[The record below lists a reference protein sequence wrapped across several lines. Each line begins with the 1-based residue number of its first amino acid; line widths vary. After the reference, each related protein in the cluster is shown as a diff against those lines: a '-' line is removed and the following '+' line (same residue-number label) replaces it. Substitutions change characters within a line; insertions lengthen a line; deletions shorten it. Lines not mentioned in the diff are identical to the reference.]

1 MALQHLFNQL
11 LPFST
16 SREPDN
22 HTLLFTNTRESLK
35 HTSSQRS
42 GLNVDLGSE
51 ELSASASRTT
61 AGVIADTKTDHFE
74 LRQLRGHQHKPSTA
88 QRSVHQQQQ
97 HQHHG
102 HQHSQ
107 PTSSPFDNILLNRMQ
122 NAVNDLAI
130 SSPSLSPKVTAAQGS
145 WRPEQTVTTTI
156 HHDAAR
162 VDVVRA
168 KVLALLRKRFLIHE
182 YTIPRLFVV
191 LPVEATDPLVNSNTN
206 TSEAV
211 AEGAGAGTGTGTEQ
225 EPPRCRYRLYFLCEC
240 SASFTLPLGSGLNHL
255 HIAKHP
261 GYEIEPGRENE
272 FFRRYGTMV
281 LMLLIFLQHGYDP
294 SDESP
299 PSSTKSA
306 PPKHSKDDPQF
317 TDAREALL
325 KRVNRISTLKAADLP
340 DTIARQVEQKVDGMI
355 AYLEQL
361 QLRMDH
367 QESSNFTNNI
377 NNSNTP
383 SGVKMDTTADDNK
396 SPPTSSLEGQQIQG
410 ITSLSDLH
418 QLYSFLGLSTVS
430 KRVQSGQLGNLYRIS
445 NVRGQVSWVCVY
457 HYRWTFLEKNIDD
470 FEHWIVTRRG
480 HFDKQT
486 GSVSMTL
493 VSRANTRTFCSWIV
507 NKVAPSLVE
516 VHLKLGWKFGKKD
529 LWRLA
534 SALAS
539 STVTVL
545 SLDGCSFAGHSSYMN
560 VHKKYDPILHLLT
573 HGQLRS
579 LELQRFPS
587 MFSRLSSKAVK
598 AASLRRLELGP
609 GMIIDARDRE
619 SFSQLIKSC
628 SSLQELILPAFPA
641 TGLHMQAIMTGARA
655 TTSLVTLDLSNSEMD
670 EGAAIIL
677 AQGLFNSHICH
688 LDLSRNEQLSDI
700 AAARI
705 IRAIGPRLTSL
716 KMAQTGFGD
725 MAAVAL
731 SKSMDGI
738 SITSTLQDQLMMQH
752 RLDIA
757 TLTAGHRP
765 IRIKTQDPILVTTE
779 LKAQVIKEKIQS
791 AGCLVYLDIEDNEC
805 TVKGF
810 RALAHVKS
818 QLYFVYLNL
827 SGSKGLEDNECAA
840 ILDHVASAEMRTLRL
855 SCTGFGDLSAQALS
869 RSFSRFQELTS
880 ESGPLGRE
888 SSLCQLEEMDL
899 HGCPI
904 SIDGF
909 KVLSEGL
916 HRAEVSS
923 RLKSLDLGHCGG
935 LDDEAAYELLKG
947 ILLPNGSKRM
957 SILSELSWHRR
968 VDPGSQ
974 SLLDMASLLK
984 RGTTFG
990 GRETLSENRGGGIL
1004 GAENRNRRR
1013 VEVLGSDRSLALLV
1027 RSDSTPVMP
1036 SSRLGVFDS
1045 PFGSLPDGTP
1055 VQHDL
1060 HPPRT
1065 ILPLPH
1071 GFFANLRHLDFKS
1084 TQIGDSTA
1092 WLLAQALIQPWVMIS
1107 SLTLLEPTSMTSQSM
1122 CWIVEALCDNSSVQD
1137 FAIGKSNLALPS
1149 DVDLFGSSLVNLME
1163 MNKRI
1168 RSLTVLGAPFG
1179 SVAKGLLLNQSLHS
1193 IYIIRS
1199 RGQPDDVQ
1207 LMGQALSFN
1216 RSLLIFWMGGTD
1228 ESLLGG
1234 GSGGGGGATEQSNQ
1248 ERQEQQQPQQQQQNE
1263 NMYRN
1268 FHLLHQQ
1275 DEQQQRQRMGHYAS
1289 MGHGQSMS
1297 QTIGDALKSKFS
1309 VPLSHHY
1316 SQSKTTHPRHQQQQ
1330 HQQQQ
1335 HPSMSPR
1342 TMTRAVTSVNDDTGL
1357 PSSSLAPWERN
1368 PIMEGIRRNHSLIK
1382 VTVDIFPPSA
1392 SRTGQGGLS
1401 RSVTMQ
1407 GTSARNST
1415 VMDLTPQEQ
1424 AHWSQQQQVDKI
1436 IYANRKNLRERA
1448 RIGWEELKLLGVD
1461 EDVIKEVFVDLF

>member
-1 MALQHLFNQL
+1 M
-11 LPFST
+11 
-16 SREPDN
+16 
-22 HTLLFTNTRESLK
+22 TL
-35 HTSSQRS
+35 
-42 GLNVDLGSE
+42 
-51 ELSASASRTT
+51 TT
-61 AGVIADTKTDHFE
+61 LGVIADPKQDQFE
-74 LRQLRGHQHKPSTA
+74 LRQLGGHLHKPSTA
-88 QRSVHQQQQ
+88 QRSVHH
-97 HQHHG
+97 HQPRHHPHHG
-102 HQHSQ
+102 HQHIQ
-107 PTSSPFDNILLNRMQ
+107 PIDSSPLDRMQ
-122 NAVNDLAI
+122 NTVDDLVI
-130 SSPSLSPKVTAAQGS
+130 SSPPISQKATASQGS
-145 WRPEQTVTTTI
+145 WKPVTTTI

-168 KVLALLRKRFLIHE
+168 KVLSLLRQRFLIHE
-182 YTIPRLFVV
+182 YTTPRFFVV
-191 LPVEATDPLVNSNTN
+191 LPDEATDPLVNSNTN
-206 TSEAV
+206 TSEAP
-211 AEGAGAGTGTGTEQ
+211 ATGAGTGAGTGTGTAIDQ
-225 EPPRCRYRLYFLCEC
+225 EPPRRRYRLYFLCEC

-261 GYEIEPGRENE
+261 GYEIEPGREVE
-272 FFRRYGTMV
+272 FFRRYGTLVM
-281 LMLLIFLQHGYDP
+281 MLLIFLRHGYDP

-299 PSSTKSA
+299 PSSSKSA

-317 TDAREALL
+317 TDAKEALL
-325 KRVNRISTLKAADLP
+325 KRVNRISALKAADLP
-340 DTIARQVEQKVDGMI
+340 DAIAHQVEQKVDGMI

-361 QLRMDH
+361 RMADH
-367 QESSNFTNNI
+367 QESSNFTNNT
-377 NNSNTP
+377 SNGDTP
-383 SGVKMDTTADDNK
+383 SGVEMDTKADDNK
-396 SPPTSSLEGQQIQG
+396 SSPASSLEDQHIQG

-418 QLYSFLGLSTVS
+418 QLYSFLGLSTVT

-493 VSRANTRTFCSWIV
+493 VSRANTRTFCSWIT

-534 SALAS
+534 KAFAS

-545 SLDGCSFAGHSSYMN
+545 SLDGCSFAGHSNYMN
-560 VHKKYDPILHLLT
+560 VHKKYDPILHLLS

-598 AASLRRLELGP
+598 ATSLRRLELGP
-609 GMIIDARDRE
+609 GMTIDARDRE

-628 SSLQELILPAFPA
+628 STLEELILPAFPA

-655 TTSLVTLDLSNSEMD
+655 TTSLVTLDLSNSEMN

-688 LDLSRNEQLSDI
+688 LDLSKNEQLSDI
-700 AAARI
+700 GAARV
-705 IRAIGPRLTSL
+705 IRAIGPRLASL
-716 KMAQTGFGD
+716 KMARTGFGD
-725 MAAVAL
+725 MAAAAL

-757 TLTAGHRP
+757 ALTAGHRP
-765 IRIKTQDPILVTTE
+765 IRIRAQDPMLMTTG
-779 LKAQVIKEKIQS
+779 LKAKVIKEKIQS

-805 TVKGF
+805 SAKGF

-818 QLYFVYLNL
+818 RLYFVYLNL
-827 SGSKGLEDNECAA
+827 SGSKGLEDEECAA
-840 ILDHVASAEMRTLRL
+840 ILDRVASAEMRTLRL
-855 SCTGFGDLSAQALS
+855 SCTGFGDLSAQALT
-869 RSFSRFQELTS
+869 RSFSRFQEFTS
-880 ESGPLGRE
+880 DSGPLGRE
-888 SSLCQLEEMDL
+888 SGLCQLEELDL

-909 KVLSEGL
+909 TVLSDGL
-916 HRAEVSS
+916 CRAGVSS

-935 LDDEAAYELLKG
+935 LEDEAAHDLLKE
-947 ILLPNGSKRM
+947 ILLPNGSERM
-957 SILSELSWHRR
+957 SILSELSWHRH
-968 VDPGSQ
+968 VNSGSQ
-974 SLLDMASLLK
+974 SLMDVANLLK

-990 GRETLSENRGGGIL
+990 GRDTLYENRGGGPL
-1004 GAENRNRRR
+1004 GTENRNRKR
-1013 VEVLGSDRSLALLV
+1013 VEEPGPDRPLALLV

-1036 SSRLGVFDS
+1036 SSRSGVFDS
-1045 PFGSLPDGTP
+1045 PLGSLADGTP
-1055 VQHDL
+1055 VQLDL

-1065 ILPLPH
+1065 VLPLPH
-1071 GFFANLRHLDFKS
+1071 GFFANLRQLDFKS

-1107 SLTLLEPTSMTSQSM
+1107 SLTLLEPTSMTSQGM
-1122 CWIVEALCDNSSVQD
+1122 CWIVEAMCDNSSVQD
-1137 FAIGKSNLALPS
+1137 FAIGKSNLALPL

-1163 MNKRI
+1163 MNKRM

-1199 RGQPDDVQ
+1199 RGQPEDVQ

-1234 GSGGGGGATEQSNQ
+1234 GGGVGGSATEQSNQ
-1248 ERQEQQQPQQQQQNE
+1248 ERQEQQQQQQQQHQQNE

-1275 DEQQQRQRMGHYAS
+1275 EEQQHRQRLGRFAS
-1289 MGHGQSMS
+1289 AGHGQSMS
-1297 QTIGDALKSKFS
+1297 QKIGDALKSKFS
-1309 VPLSHHY
+1309 VPSSPHY
-1316 SQSKTTHPRHQQQQ
+1316 SPNDTTSPGQPQQS
-1330 HQQQQ
+1330 Q

-1342 TMTRAVTSVNDDTGL
+1342 TRTRVVTGANDDTGL
-1357 PSSSLAPWERN
+1357 PTSSAAPWTRN

-1382 VTVDIFPPSA
+1382 VTVDIFSPPA
-1392 SRTGQGGLS
+1392 SRTGRSRGGGVGGPP
-1401 RSVTMQ
+1401 RSVAMQ
-1407 GTSARNST
+1407 GTSGRAS
-1415 VMDLTPQEQ
+1415 MAMELTPQEQ
-1424 AHWSQQQQVDKI
+1424 VHWAQQQQVDKI

-1448 RIGWEELKLLGVD
+1448 RIGWEELRLLGVD
-1461 EDVIKEVFVDLF
+1461 EDVIREVFADLF

>member
-1 MALQHLFNQL
+1 
-11 LPFST
+11 
-16 SREPDN
+16 
-22 HTLLFTNTRESLK
+22 
-35 HTSSQRS
+35 
-42 GLNVDLGSE
+42 
-51 ELSASASRTT
+51 
-61 AGVIADTKTDHFE
+61 
-74 LRQLRGHQHKPSTA
+74 
-88 QRSVHQQQQ
+88 
-97 HQHHG
+97 
-102 HQHSQ
+102 
-107 PTSSPFDNILLNRMQ
+107 MQ
-122 NAVNDLAI
+122 NAVDDLAI
-130 SSPSLSPKVTAAQGS
+130 ASPPISQKATASQGS
-145 WRPEQTVTTTI
+145 WKPVTTTI
-156 HHDAAR
+156 HHDAVR

-168 KVLALLRKRFLIHE
+168 KVLALLRQRFLIHE

-191 LPVEATDPLVNSNTN
+191 LPDEAADPLVSSNTN
-206 TSEAV
+206 T
-211 AEGAGAGTGTGTEQ
+211 
-225 EPPRCRYRLYFLCEC
+225 
-240 SASFTLPLGSGLNHL
+240 ASFTLPLGSGLNHL

-261 GYEIEPGRENE
+261 GYEIEPGREVE
-272 FFRRYGTMV
+272 FFRRYGTLV
-281 LMLLIFLQHGYDP
+281 LMLLIFLRHGYDP

-299 PSSTKSA
+299 PSSSKSP

-317 TDAREALL
+317 TDAKEALL
-325 KRVNRISTLKAADLP
+325 KRVNRISALKAADLP
-340 DTIARQVEQKVDGMI
+340 DAIAHQVEQKVDGMI

-361 QLRMDH
+361 RMADH
-367 QESSNFTNNI
+367 QESSNFTNFT
-377 NNSNTP
+377 NNGDTP
-383 SGVKMDTTADDNK
+383 SGVEMDTKADDNK
-396 SPPTSSLEGQQIQG
+396 SPPASSLEDQQIRG

-418 QLYSFLGLSTVS
+418 QLYSFLGLSTVT

-445 NVRGQVSWVCVY
+445 NVRGQVRWVCVY

-493 VSRANTRTFCSWIV
+493 VSRANTRTFCSWIT

-534 SALAS
+534 NAFAS

-545 SLDGCSFAGHSSYMN
+545 SLDGCSFAGHSNYMN
-560 VHKKYDPILHLLT
+560 VHKKYDPILHLLS

-598 AASLRRLELGP
+598 ATSLRRLELGP
-609 GMIIDARDRE
+609 GMTIDARDRE

-628 SSLQELILPAFPA
+628 STLQELILPAFPA

-655 TTSLVTLDLSNSEMD
+655 TTSLVTLDLSNSEMN

-700 AAARI
+700 GAARI
-705 IRAIGPRLTSL
+705 IRAIGPRLASL

-725 MAAVAL
+725 MAAAAL

-757 TLTAGHRP
+757 ALTAGHRP
-765 IRIKTQDPILVTTE
+765 IRIRAQDPMLMTTE
-779 LKAQVIKEKIQS
+779 LKAKVIKEKIQS

-805 TVKGF
+805 SAKGF

-818 QLYFVYLNL
+818 RLYFVYLNL
-827 SGSKGLEDNECAA
+827 SGSKGLEDEECAA
-840 ILDHVASAEMRTLRL
+840 ILDRVASAEMRTLRL
-855 SCTGFGDLSAQALS
+855 SCTGFGDLSAQALT
-869 RSFSRFQELTS
+869 RSFSRFQEFTS
-880 ESGPLGRE
+880 DSGPLGRE
-888 SSLCQLEEMDL
+888 SGLCQLEELDL

-909 KVLSEGL
+909 TVLSEGL
-916 HRAEVSS
+916 CRAGVSS

-935 LDDEAAYELLKG
+935 LEDETAHDLLKE
-947 ILLPNGSKRM
+947 ILLPNGSERI
-957 SILSELSWHRR
+957 SILSELSWHRH
-968 VDPGSQ
+968 VNSGSQ
-974 SLLDMASLLK
+974 SLMDVPNFLK

-990 GRETLSENRGGGIL
+990 GRDTLCENRGGGPL
-1004 GAENRNRRR
+1004 GAENRNRKR
-1013 VEVLGSDRSLALLV
+1013 VEEPGSDRPLALLV

-1036 SSRLGVFDS
+1036 SSRSGVFDS
-1045 PFGSLPDGTP
+1045 PLGSLADGTP
-1055 VQHDL
+1055 VQLDL

-1065 ILPLPH
+1065 VLPLPH
-1071 GFFANLRHLDFKS
+1071 GFFANLRQLDFKS

-1107 SLTLLEPTSMTSQSM
+1107 SLTLLEPTSMTSQGM
-1122 CWIVEALCDNSSVQD
+1122 CWIVEAMCDNSSVQD
-1137 FAIGKSNLALPS
+1137 FSIGKSNLALPL

-1163 MNKRI
+1163 MNKRL

-1199 RGQPDDVQ
+1199 RGQPEDVQ

-1234 GSGGGGGATEQSNQ
+1234 GGGGAGGGATEQSNQ
-1248 ERQEQQQPQQQQQNE
+1248 ERQEQQQQQHQQNE

-1275 DEQQQRQRMGHYAS
+1275 EEQQQRQRLGRFAS
-1289 MGHGQSMS
+1289 TGHGQSMS
-1297 QTIGDALKSKFS
+1297 QKIGDALKSKFS
-1309 VPLSHHY
+1309 APSSPHY
-1316 SQSKTTHPRHQQQQ
+1316 SPSGTTNPGQQQQ
-1330 HQQQQ
+1330 SQ

-1342 TMTRAVTSVNDDTGL
+1342 TRTRVATGANDDTGL
-1357 PSSSLAPWERN
+1357 PNSSAAPWTRN

-1382 VTVDIFPPSA
+1382 VTVDIFSPPA
-1392 SRTGQGGLS
+1392 SRTGRSRGGEPS
-1401 RSVTMQ
+1401 RSVAMQ
-1407 GTSARNST
+1407 GTSGRTSMA
-1415 VMDLTPQEQ
+1415 MELTPQEQ

-1448 RIGWEELKLLGVD
+1448 RIGWEELRLLGVD
-1461 EDVIKEVFVDLF
+1461 EDVIREVFADLF

>member
-1 MALQHLFNQL
+1 MALQHLFNHT
-11 LPFST
+11 PTFSN
-16 SREPDN
+16 S
-22 HTLLFTNTRESLK
+22 HESLGLK
-35 HTSSQRS
+35 YTKSQRS
-42 GLNVDLGSE
+42 GRNVDAHQPPMGG
-51 ELSASASRTT
+51 SRTT
-61 AGVIADTKTDHFE
+61 GVIADTKIDQFE

-88 QRSVHQQQQ
+88 QRGAQQQQ
-97 HQHHG
+97 HQQQHHHD
-102 HQHSQ
+102 HQK
-107 PTSSPFDNILLNRMQ
+107 TTPFDDTPIDSVQ
-122 NAVNDLAI
+122 SVVEDLDI
-130 SSPSLSPKVTAAQGS
+130 SSPLPSRKTTQGPWKPK
-145 WRPEQTVTTTI
+145 QTVTPVV

-168 KVLALLRKRFLIHE
+168 KVLALLRQRFLIHE

-191 LPVEATDPLVNSNTN
+191 LPVEP
-206 TSEAV
+206 
-211 AEGAGAGTGTGTEQ
+211 AETLMNDNIDMPGAGTGDGAGADQ
-225 EPPRCRYRLYFLCEC
+225 EVSPCRYRLYFLCEC

-261 GYEIEPGRENE
+261 GYDIEPGREEE
-272 FFRRYGTMV
+272 FFKRYGTLV
-281 LMLLIFLQHGYDP
+281 LMLLIFLRHGYDP
-294 SDESP
+294 SDENP
-299 PSSTKSA
+299 PSSSKSA

-317 TDAREALL
+317 TDAKEVLL
-325 KRVNRISTLKAADLP
+325 KRVNRIGTLKAADLP
-340 DTIARQVEQKVDGMI
+340 DAIARQVEQRVDGMI

-361 QLRMDH
+361 QIDC
-367 QESSNFTNNI
+367 QESSNFAD
-377 NNSNTP
+377 
-383 SGVKMDTTADDNK
+383 SGATTSAAGMDSKSDDNK
-396 SPPTSSLEGQQIQG
+396 SPTDSPKNQLLQGLSSLA
-410 ITSLSDLH
+410 DLH
-418 QLYSFLGLSTVS
+418 QLYSFLGLATVS
-430 KRVQSGQLGNLYRIS
+430 KRAQSGQLANLYRIS

-457 HYRWTFLEKNIDD
+457 HYRWTFLEKNVDD

-534 SALAS
+534 NAFAR
-539 STVTVL
+539 STITIL
-545 SLDGCSFAGHSSYMN
+545 SLDGCSFAGTSSYKSI
-560 VHKKYDPILHLLT
+560 HKKYDPILHLLT

-587 MFSRLSSKAVK
+587 LFSRLSSKAVK
-598 AASLRRLELGP
+598 ATSLRRLELGP
-609 GMIIDARDRE
+609 GMTIDARDRE

-641 TGLHMQAIMTGARA
+641 SGLHMQAVMVGARA

-688 LDLSRNEQLSDI
+688 LDLSRNDRLSDI
-700 AAARI
+700 GAARI
-705 IRAIGPRLTSL
+705 VRAIGPRLASL

-725 MAAVAL
+725 MAALAL

-738 SITSTLQDQLMMQH
+738 SITSTLQNQLMMQH

-757 TLTAGHRP
+757 ALTAGHRP
-765 IRIKTQDPILVTTE
+765 GLRIKQDPMLLTTE
-779 LKAQVIKEKIQS
+779 LRPQVIREKIQS
-791 AGCLVYLDIEDNEC
+791 AGCLVYLDIEDNDC
-805 TVKGF
+805 TAKGF

-827 SGSKGLEDNECAA
+827 AGSGELEDDDCAA
-840 ILDHVASAEMRTLRL
+840 ILDHVASAELRTLRL
-855 SCTGFGDLSAQALS
+855 SCTGFGDSSARALA
-869 RSFSRFQELTS
+869 RSFSRFQDLTY

-888 SSLCQLEEMDL
+888 SRICQLEELDL

-904 SIDGF
+904 SYEGF
-909 KVLSEGL
+909 SVLSEGL
-916 HRAEVSS
+916 CQADVSS

-935 LDDEAAYELLKG
+935 LGDEMAYDMLKG
-947 ILLPNGSKRM
+947 ILLPNGSERM
-957 SILSELSWHRR
+957 SIMSELSWHRR

-974 SLLDMASLLK
+974 SLMDIAHILR
-984 RGTTFG
+984 RGSSVG
-990 GRETLSENRGGGIL
+990 GREALFESRGGGNS
-1004 GAENRNRRR
+1004 GAENRARRK
-1013 VEVLGSDRSLALLV
+1013 VEVNGPDRSLALLV

-1036 SSRLGVFDS
+1036 SSRSGVFDS
-1045 PFGSLPDGTP
+1045 PLNGLHEGSAL
-1055 VQHDL
+1055 QLDL

-1071 GFFANLRHLDFKS
+1071 GFFANLRQLDFKS
-1084 TQIGDSTA
+1084 TQIGDNTA
-1092 WLLAQALIQPWVMIS
+1092 WLLAQALVQPWITIA
-1107 SLTLLEPTSMTSQSM
+1107 SLTLLEPTAMTAQGM
-1122 CWIVEALCDNSSVQD
+1122 CWIVEGLCDNSTVQD
-1137 FAIGKSNLALPS
+1137 FAIGKSNLVHQL
-1149 DVDLFGSSLVNLME
+1149 DIEHFGSSLVNLME
-1163 MNKRI
+1163 VNKRI

-1234 GSGGGGGATEQSNQ
+1234 STERQNNQ
-1248 ERQEQQQPQQQQQNE
+1248 DPGNPLHMSPSSQQQQQHQEQEQEQEQQQQHE

-1275 DEQQQRQRMGHYAS
+1275 EEQHQRQRMRQHSS

-1297 QTIGDALKSKFS
+1297 QKLGEALKSKFS
-1309 VPLSHHY
+1309 IPSKDPY
-1316 SQSKTTHPRHQQQQ
+1316 SQTNTTLPRQY
-1330 HQQQQ
+1330 
-1335 HPSMSPR
+1335 PAGTSLR
-1342 TMTRAVTSVNDDTGL
+1342 TMTRAVTGANDDTGV
-1357 PSSSLAPWERN
+1357 PFINPWTRN

-1382 VTVDIFPPSA
+1382 VTVDILSPAGFYNVGVA
-1392 SRTGQGGLS
+1392 RAGHQGGLS
-1401 RSVTMQ
+1401 RSATR
-1407 GTSARNST
+1407 GTGARNSMA
-1415 VMDLTPQEQ
+1415 MDATLQEQ
-1424 AHWSQQQQVDKI
+1424 ALWSQQQQVDKI
-1436 IYANRKNLRERA
+1436 IYANRKTLRERA

-1461 EDVIKEVFVDLF
+1461 EDVIREVFADLF